1 MGMKKYSILLLLTL
15 FVAACGGGGDDGDE
29 INVRKDKITIADRI
43 ELLGDNDSRVVP
55 ISATCD
61 WVITEDID
69 WLTISPRNGTKN
81 TTSIEV
87 SASRN
92 TSGVVRSGSFF
103 ISGGE
108 ARPVEV
114 KVTQAKY
121 SEDQDPSSS
130 GEPSAGDNLPP
141 S

>member
-1 MGMKKYSILLLLTL
+1 MKKYSILLLLTL
-15 FVAACGGGGDDGDE
+15 FVAACGGGDDDSDE
-29 INVRKDKITIADRI
+29 INVRKDNIAIAENRI
-43 ELLGDNDSRVVP
+43 DLLGDNVSRVVP
-55 ISATCD
+55 ITATCD
-61 WVITEDID
+61 WYITEDID
-69 WLTISPRNGTKN
+69 WLTVSPRNGTKS

-114 KVTQAKY
+114 KVNQAKY

-130 GEPSAGDNLPP
+130 GEPSAGDNQPP
-141 S
+141 T

>member
-1 MGMKKYSILLLLTL
+1 MKKYSILLLLTL

-29 INVRKDKITIADRI
+29 INVRKDKITITENRI
-43 ELLGDNDSRVVP
+43 DLLGDNTSRVVP
-55 ISATCD
+55 ITATCD
-61 WVITEDID
+61 WYIIEDID
-69 WLTISPRNGTKN
+69 WLTVSPRNGTKS

-108 ARPVEV
+108 AQPVEV
-114 KVTQAKY
+114 RVIQAKY
-121 SEDQDPSSS
+121 DDNEEPPSS
-130 GEPSAGDNLPP
+130 GEPNADDNQPP
-141 S
+141 T

>member
-1 MGMKKYSILLLLTL
+1 MKKNWIFIIWTIL
-15 FVAACGGGGDDGDE
+15 VAACGGGGGDDSDD
-29 INVRKDKITIADRI
+29 INVRKDKITIAEERI
-43 ELLGDNDSRVVP
+43 DLLGDNTSRVVS

-61 WVITEDID
+61 WVIIEDVD
-69 WLTISPRNGTKN
+69 WLTVSPKNGTKN

-130 GEPSAGDNLPP
+130 GEPSAGDNQPP
-141 S
+141 T

>member
-1 MGMKKYSILLLLTL
+1 MKKYSILLLLTL
-15 FVAACGGGGDDGDE
+15 FVAACGGGDDGDE
-29 INVRKDKITIADRI
+29 INVRKDRILIAERI
-43 ELLGDNDSRVVP
+43 ELLGDNDSKVVS

-69 WLTISPRNGTKN
+69 WLTVSPRNGTKN

-103 ISGGE
+103 ISGGD
-108 ARPVEV
+108 AQTV
-114 KVTQAKY
+114 KVTVTQVKY
-121 SEDQDPSSS
+121 SENEDPSSS
-130 GEPSAGDNLPP
+130 GEPSAGDNQPP
-141 S
+141 T